1 MKSLNRKSCKVA
13 ATIVSAVWV
22 MLLSSCSL
30 LQPVKPAA
38 MTTYALEVQFDTVT
52 NEQGTR
58 TLLVNTPSADPGFN
72 SARMIY
78 IKNPHEI
85 AYFVQNQ
92 WVGSPSRMLAPLLV
106 RALEHSANF
115 RAVVQSRS
123 DISADLRLDTEI
135 VRLQQEF
142 FSRPSQVHLTVRAQ
156 LLDMQANVVLATREF
171 DIVEDAPSEDPHG
184 GVIATNL
191 AVKKLLLQISEFCSV
206 KSEQVT
212 SKNHAQK

>member
-1 MKSLNRKSCKVA
+1 MKSFNSKLCKVA
-13 ATIVSAVWV
+13 ATTVSAVCA

-38 MTTYALEVQFDTVT
+38 MTTYALEVQFDAVT
-52 NEQGTR
+52 NAQGTR

-92 WVGSPSRMLAPLLV
+92 WVDTPSRMLAPLLV
-106 RALEHSANF
+106 RALEHSAKF

-123 DISADLRLDTEI
+123 GISADLRLDTEI

-171 DIVEDAPSEDPHG
+171 DIVEDAFSEDPHG

-206 KSEQVT
+206 ESDLVT
-212 SKNHAQK
+212 SKNNSYK